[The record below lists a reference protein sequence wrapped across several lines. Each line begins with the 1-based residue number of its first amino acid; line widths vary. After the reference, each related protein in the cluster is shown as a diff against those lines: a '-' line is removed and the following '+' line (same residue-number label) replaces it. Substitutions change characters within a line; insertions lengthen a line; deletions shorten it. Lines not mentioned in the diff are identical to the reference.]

1 LTNERFPLTGRR
13 LEELDS
19 LRGAAALVVVFHH
32 TLMVLP
38 RFSDFTAGRT
48 RPHGLGEMLMFQTP
62 LALLWAGHAAVLL
75 FFTLSGFVL
84 ALPWLN
90 GRAPT
95 YPVFAVRR
103 IFRIWAPYMAVVGAV
118 MLMLLTVRFPPLHG
132 LSSWLNKSWNH
143 PVTWDV
149 LVQHILM
156 TGEDDFV
163 DNPVWSLDWE
173 MRISA
178 VFPLLMLPLVR
189 WRAAGG
195 LAAGGLLLVA
205 YFGFELVLK
214 RPGQGDPVFLLYT
227 LGFVVG
233 AILAACQDQIRTLLA
248 KPWASLGLAA
258 AAAVTLSRTPPFAW
272 QDTPGE
278 LIMLAG
284 AVALICAAIAPGPLH
299 RALLRPALKSLG
311 RISYSLYL
319 VHVPVILLAAHL
331 LHGRAPVWAVM
342 AIGVAGALALA
353 TGVNRLVEESF
364 DRLGRRLAGRLPVP
378 AGSAKRAVAAPAP
391 TWAAASED
399 RDAA

>member
-1 LTNERFPLTGRR
+1 MTGRR

-38 RFSDFTAGRT
+38 HFSDFTAGRT

-103 IFRIWAPYMAVVGAV
+103 IFRIYAPYMAVVGAV
-118 MLMLLTVRFPPLHG
+118 MLLLVSVRFGPLPG

-143 PVTWDV
+143 PVTWNV
-149 LVQHILM
+149 LVQHLLM
-156 TGEDDFV
+156 TGADDFV

-178 VFPLLMLPLVR
+178 VFPLLMLPLAR

-195 LAAGGLLLVA
+195 LAAGAALLGA
-205 YFGFELVLK
+205 YFGFELFPK
-214 RPGQGDPVFLLYT
+214 EEDQGDPVFLLYT

-233 AILAACQDQIRTLLA
+233 ATLASLQDQIRTLLA

-284 AVALICAAIAPGPLH
+284 AVALICATIAPGPLH
-299 RALLRPALKSLG
+299 DALLRPALKSLG

-319 VHVPVILLAAHL
+319 VHVPVILLTAHL
-331 LHGRAPVWAVM
+331 LYGRAPVWAIM
-342 AIGVAGALALA
+342 GVSVFGALALA
-353 TGVNRLVEESF
+353 IGVNRLVEEPF
-364 DRLGRRLAGRLPVP
+364 DRLGRWLSARLPRWS
-378 AGSAKRAVAAPAP
+378 GSARSAAAPGPAQ
-391 TWAAASED
+391 A
-399 RDAA
+399 